1 VQVLT
6 AERRQAILAWVERD
20 GKVVASEL
28 VASLGVSEDTVRRD
42 LRDLAERGLLHR
54 VHGGAL
60 ASAPPTSSFMDRL
73 EVSHEG
79 KAALAEAAL
88 PLVVGAR
95 VIVFDGGTT
104 TLELARRL
112 PLRYDGTV
120 VTNSPPLALA
130 LANHPKAE
138 VRLVGGRLLKDAQL
152 AVGAA
157 AVEAFHMVRADI
169 CVLGICS
176 LHPDVGVTTLD
187 DEEAHV
193 KRAMVASAGEVIAL
207 ATADKLRTAS
217 PWVVAQLA
225 DIDHL
230 VTDGSGELTRP
241 YTSAGIDVVAV

>member
-1 VQVLT
+1 MLT
-6 AERRQAILAWVERD
+6 AERRQAILARLERD
-20 GKVVASEL
+20 GRVVASEL

-42 LRDLAERGLLHR
+42 LRDLAEQGLLHR

-60 ASAPPTSSFMDRL
+60 ASRRRRFVPRRL
-73 EVSHEG
+73 EVSHEE

-88 PLVVGAR
+88 PLLEGAR
-95 VIVFDGGTT
+95 VIVLDGGTT
-104 TLELARRL
+104 ALELARRL
-112 PLRYDGTV
+112 PLLYDGTV
-120 VTNSPPLALA
+120 VTNSPPVASALA
-130 LANHPKAE
+130 SHPKAE
-138 VRLVGGRLLKDAQL
+138 VMLVGGRLLKDAQV

-157 AVEAFHMVRADI
+157 AVEALHTVRADI

-207 ATADKLRTAS
+207 ATADKLRSAS

-230 VTDGSGELTRP
+230 VTDGNDELTRP

>member
-1 VQVLT
+1 MLG
-6 AERRQAILAWVERD
+6 AERRQAILARVERD
-20 GKVVASEL
+20 GRVVAAEL
-28 VASLGVSEDTVRRD
+28 VTSLGVSEDTVRRD
-42 LRDLAERGLLHR
+42 LRDLGEQGLLYR

-60 ASAPPTSSFMDRL
+60 ASAPPKSSFALRL
-73 EVSHEG
+73 ELSREEKV
-79 KAALAEAAL
+79 ALAEAAL
-88 PLVVGAR
+88 PLVAGAR
-95 VIVFDGGTT
+95 VIVLDGGTT

-112 PLRYDGTV
+112 PVLYGGTV
-120 VTNSPPLALA
+120 VTNSPPVASV

-138 VRLVGGRLLKDAQL
+138 VILVGGRLLKYAQV

-157 AVEAFHMVRADI
+157 AVEAFHTVRADI

-176 LHPDVGVTTLD
+176 LHPDVGVTTPD

-225 DIDHL
+225 EIDHL
-230 VTDGSGELTRP
+230 VTDGSAELTRP
-241 YTSAGIDVVAV
+241 YASAGIDVVAI